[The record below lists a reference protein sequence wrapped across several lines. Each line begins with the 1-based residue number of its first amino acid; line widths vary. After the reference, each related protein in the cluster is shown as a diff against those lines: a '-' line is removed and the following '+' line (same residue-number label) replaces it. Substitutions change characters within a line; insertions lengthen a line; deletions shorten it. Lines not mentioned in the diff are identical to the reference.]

1 MRALRLTALL
11 GLIILLLLL
20 LLAGAAVIFRTQL
33 ALQAFEQWRQA
44 QGVEGELGGVEIGL
58 ERLVLTD
65 LRLEDARVERLE
77 LHFSPRHLL
86 RGELREARI
95 TGLHL
100 TLDLTGERPLLG
112 ELQSLLGEGGEEDG
126 AAEDDWRSPLPQHP
140 PPLPRVELQD
150 SHLALRTPAGPLAV
164 DLAGSLEPSGEAE
177 AGERHALAL
186 QFALSGPDGLTGK
199 GTLNSDL
206 VALRPQRLDLTT
218 ALDWPARGSTAQLS
232 LQGHDL
238 TAGQPLSFAL
248 GLEGEAAA
256 LAAFLPADA
265 PRPEAGRLDLGASG
279 ELTLPAIPYLDALP
293 PADWTLWL
301 ASREVAGDFDVTA
314 EGLQLPGWGEVERLE
329 GQLRAARQGSASE
342 LALARPLELT
352 LTGIDPTL
360 LENMPPLLAER
371 LAGGGSLRLEAGEAG
386 PLLRLAGDAPLRSAL
401 HLALSL
407 PDGSRAEAALSASL
421 PWPLQGLDGGQ
432 VELTAFSLSGPAT
445 PYAERLQADGTG
457 RLEAE
462 GEVLS
467 LALDLDAT
475 AQGLAVEP
483 VAAED
488 LTLSLPLEARYDMRA
503 EDLTVSLSRIA
514 SLRADRLVPPALAEL
529 EQVSLSL
536 EQAEGWFQLGENLQ
550 GTLLLSGQAEPLTL
564 RPTAEGVG
572 DLELQALDFRFE
584 TALSADG
591 LQDARATLESG
602 GLYLASHQMTLA
614 DLRLA
619 LPLDE
624 NEPLLILERGRLY
637 SDAVPALFP
646 PLDLTAR
653 LERNFSFVARAGGLD
668 GDLSLSIDGR
678 HDVESGRGQA
688 QLALGPVTFAP
699 GGLQPAALG
708 PYTAEITDAAGRLR
722 AGSRLTWSS
731 AGFDGDLRLRIE
743 DLNLT
748 YGTTRLQGIDS
759 DFRLVGLQPPR
770 TGEAQRLRVAR
781 IDTGISPVTNLEAI
795 LAVAP
800 STGGIPDLSVQY
812 AQADFA
818 GGQMR
823 LVEAS
828 AETSAQTYRGRVE
841 LESLDLE
848 SLLALIGLDE
858 LSGEGRVSGA
868 VPLTLANGTFS
879 IDQGQIEGEGGG
891 IIAFTSPDARSALA
905 AGGEAVSLMFDA
917 LENFHYDELEIGLHK
932 PPVGNTEVRLHLL
945 GANPDVLDGHPFDLN
960 ITLETDA
967 APLLEALAESQ
978 RIQRGVM
985 DELWRLV
992 R

>member
-1 MRALRLTALL
+1 MRALRRTALI
-11 GLIILLLLL
+11 GLILLLLL
-20 LLAGAAVIFRTQL
+20 ALLAGAAAIFRSHL
-33 ALQAFEQWRQA
+33 ALLAFDRWRAA
-44 QGVEGELGGVEIGL
+44 QGVEGELAGVEIGFD
-58 ERLVLTD
+58 RLVLSD

-77 LHFSPRHLL
+77 LHFSPQNLL
-86 RGELREARI
+86 RGEVREAWI

-100 TLDLTGERPLLG
+100 PLDLTGEEPLLG
-112 ELQSLLGEGGEEDG
+112 DLQRLLGEGGAPERG
-126 AAEDDWRSPLPQHP
+126 GSDWRSPLPQDP
-140 PPLPRVELQD
+140 PPLPRVEVQD
-150 SHLALRTPAGPLAV
+150 SHLALDTPAGPLAI
-164 DLAGSLEPSGEAE
+164 DLSGSLEPSGTAE

-186 QFALSGPDGLTGK
+186 DFALSGPDGLSGE
-199 GTLNSDL
+199 GRLASEL
-206 VALRPQRLDLTT
+206 LALRPQSLDLTA
-218 ALDWPARGSTAQLS
+218 ALDWLERGTAQLS
-232 LQGHDL
+232 LQGDAL
-238 TAGQPLSFAL
+238 TEGQPLAFAL
-248 GLEGEAAA
+248 GLEGEATA

-265 PRPEAGRLDLGASG
+265 PRPDAGELDLGASG
-279 ELTLPAIPYLDALP
+279 DLLLPAIPYLDAPP
-293 PADWTLWL
+293 PADWPLWL
-301 ASREVAGDFDVTA
+301 AAREVAGDLDITA
-314 EGLQLPGWGEVERLE
+314 EGLRLSGWGEVEHLA
-329 GQLRAARQGSASE
+329 GQLRAARRDSASE

-352 LTGIDPTL
+352 LTDIDPAL

-371 LAGGGSLRLEAGEAG
+371 LAGGGSLRLEASEAG

-401 HLALSL
+401 RMALSL
-407 PDGSRAEAALSASL
+407 PDGSHTEAALSASL

-432 VELTAFSLSGPAT
+432 VELTAFSLSGPAA

-475 AQGLAVEP
+475 AQRLAVEP

-488 LTLSLPLEARYDMRA
+488 LTLSLPLDARYDMRA
-503 EDLTVSLSRIA
+503 QDLTVSLSRAA
-514 SLRADRLVPPALAEL
+514 SLRADRLVPPALEEL

-536 EQAEGWFQLGENLQ
+536 DQAEGWFQLGENLQ
-550 GTLLLSGQAEPLTL
+550 GSLLLTGQAEPLRL

-584 TALSADG
+584 TALSDAG
-591 LQDARATLESG
+591 LQNARVSLESG
-602 GLYLASHQMTLA
+602 GLYLAAQEMTLA
-614 DLRLA
+614 DPRLV
-619 LPLDE
+619 LPMDE
-624 NEPLLILERGRLY
+624 EAPLLILEGGRLY

-653 LERNFSFVARAGGLD
+653 LERDLSFEAQAAGLD
-668 GDLSLSIDGR
+668 GALSLSVAGR
-678 HDVESGRGQA
+678 HDAESGRGNA
-688 QLALGPVTFAP
+688 QVALAPVTFAP
-699 GGLQPAALG
+699 GGLQPAAFG
-708 PYTAEITDAAGRLR
+708 PYTAEITDAEGRLR
-722 AGSRLTWSS
+722 AESGLAWSS

-743 DLNLT
+743 DLAFT
-748 YGTTRLQGIDS
+748 YGTTRLRGIDS
-759 DFRLVGLQPPR
+759 DFRLAGLQPPR
-770 TGEAQRLRVAR
+770 TGEAQRLRVSR

-800 STGGIPDLSVQY
+800 VAGGIPDLRIQY
-812 AQADFA
+812 AEAEFA

-858 LSGEGRVSGA
+858 LRGEGRVSGA
-868 VPLTLANGTFS
+868 VPLTLTEGTFS
-879 IDQGQIEGEGGG
+879 IDQGTLHGEGEG

-932 PPVGNTEVRLHLL
+932 PPVGDTEVRLHLL

-985 DELWRLV
+985 NELWRLV